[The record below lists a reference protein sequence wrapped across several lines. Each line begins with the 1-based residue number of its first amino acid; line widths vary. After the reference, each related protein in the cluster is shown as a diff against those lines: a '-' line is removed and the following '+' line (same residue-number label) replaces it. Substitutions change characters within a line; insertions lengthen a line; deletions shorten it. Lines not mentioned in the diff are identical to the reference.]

1 MSRTKVKPNKAQSF
15 VTQRGRTHTRKP
27 QPKYTYMYTRYNNHK
42 YAAQHNVYKHIVQTY
57 QNTYFHCQCMSH
69 TMTQKNYRNHSPPQH
84 IRHVSHTRK
93 AYYPRKNKFANVVCF
108 YCMTKGHT
116 SNICFYRKLHLNML
130 PLDYLE
136 TNQPRPR
143 KVWVQKNV

>member
-1 MSRTKVKPNKAQSF
+1 M
-15 VTQRGRTHTRKP
+15 TQKGRTHTRKP
-27 QPKYTYMYTRYNNHK
+27 QPKHTYMYTR
-42 YAAQHNVYKHIVQTY
+42 HNAHKHIAQTY
-57 QNTYFHCQCMSH
+57 QNTHCHCQSMSH
-69 TMTQKNYRNHSPPQH
+69 TMTQTSYRNHSPPQH
-84 IRHVSHTRK
+84 IRHVSHTRNS
-93 AYYPRKNKFANVVCF
+93 YSPRRNKFANVEYF

-116 SNICFYRKLHLNML
+116 SNVYFYTRLHLNLL